1 MDLAGRTVNLIV
13 YVVLNNR
20 LNEHCRSLKN
30 VVFY

>member
-13 YVVLNNR
+13 YVVLNR
-20 LNEHCRSLKN
+20 ENEHCPNLKN